1 MQPLQGRL
9 TGMLGV
15 VLAVTLAAAN
25 LRVEI
30 LDRWSVLLIGLFGM
44 TLLLQPFFLIGAVE
58 RAGLSLPSP
67 LTRLL
72 QRHAGAHCSRRSACL
87 IWAFP
92 FLSPVLAQSAHPLSL
107 HPAAAG
113 RLKTTNHAF
122 YHLGT
127 GTASIRRTALDMSA
141 LPCCC

>member
-44 TLLLQPFFLIGAVE
+44 TLLLQPFF
-58 RAGLSLPSP
+58 
-67 LTRLL
+67 
-72 QRHAGAHCSRRSACL
+72 
-87 IWAFP
+87 
-92 FLSPVLAQSAHPLSL
+92 
-107 HPAAAG
+107 
-113 RLKTTNHAF
+113 
-122 YHLGT
+122 
-127 GTASIRRTALDMSA
+127 
-141 LPCCC
+141 